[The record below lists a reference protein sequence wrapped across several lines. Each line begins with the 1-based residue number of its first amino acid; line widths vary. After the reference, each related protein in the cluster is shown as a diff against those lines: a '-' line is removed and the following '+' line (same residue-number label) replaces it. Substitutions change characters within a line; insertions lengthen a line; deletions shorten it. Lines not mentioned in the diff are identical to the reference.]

1 MTRERPSIGVV
12 IRSHNVASYLAAAI
26 KSVLSQ
32 SPPPTE
38 VVVVDDGS
46 TDGTG
51 SVADAFSPRVRVV
64 HQPRRG
70 PGGAINGGIVHL
82 SSELLAFQ
90 DGDDLWTDGRL
101 AAMAAALLAQ
111 PRWDGVMG
119 RVQHFASEDL
129 TPEEAARFA
138 IPEEPQ
144 PGAAVPSL
152 LLRRSSFDRVGL
164 FDESL
169 EAGEYLDWHDRAKRV
184 GLHIEPI
191 DCVCLRR
198 RVHRS
203 NTTRSVG
210 ARRDYLRVARLAIER
225 HRAGESERS

>member
-1 MTRERPSIGVV
+1 MSRQAPSIGVV
-12 IRSHNVASYLAAAI
+12 VRAHNVAAYLAASI
-26 KSVLSQ
+26 ESVLQQ
-32 SPPPTE
+32 SPTPDE
-38 VVVVDDGS
+38 IVVVDDGS

-70 PGGAINGGIVHL
+70 PGGALNGGIVHL
-82 SSELLAFQ
+82 SSELIAFQ
-90 DGDDLWTDGRL
+90 DGDDLWTEGRL
-101 AAMAAALLAQ
+101 ESMSAALLAE

-129 TPEEAARFA
+129 APEEVARFA
-138 IPEEPQ
+138 IPAEPQ

-152 LLRRSSFDRVGL
+152 LLRRSALDRVGL

-169 EAGEYLDWHDRAKRV
+169 KAGEYLEWHDRAMRV
-184 GLHIEPI
+184 GLHIEPVG
-191 DCVCLRR
+191 CVCLRR

-203 NTTRSVG
+203 NTTRG
-210 ARRDYLRVARLAIER
+210 ADARRDYLRVARLAIAR
-225 HRAGESERS
+225 RRAGDVRPS